1 MKNTQTKKT
10 MKEQELIGKKCNLL
24 FYYPLGK
31 KKMRAQ
37 IYDKSNDDV
46 VVEWKVTSQ
55 EQYDEIFNYFIS
67 QKNYTETL

>member
-1 MKNTQTKKT
+1 
-10 MKEQELIGKKCNLL
+10 
-24 FYYPLGK
+24 
-31 KKMRAQ
+31 MRAQ